1 MGTAIKVTTTRSENT
16 LMFAVKDALLPYGK
30 SIPLSQP
37 GAAKLHPVAEV
48 LMAVPG
54 EDSAWIM
61 GNEIMVTK
69 KVGERWAT
77 VKSRVIEAIRKSL
90 LNNYSSI

>member
-1 MGTAIKVTTTRSENT
+1 MENSIKVRTTRNEGT

-30 SIPLSQP
+30 SIPVSQP
-37 GAAKLHPVAEV
+37 GAAKLHPVAEI

-54 EDSAWIM
+54 VDSAWIM
-61 GNEIMVTK
+61 GNEIMVSK

-77 VKSRVIEAIRKSL
+77 VKSRVIEAIRSTLPKP
-90 LNNYSSI
+90 

>member
-1 MGTAIKVTTTRSENT
+1 MSVKIKVTTTRSVDT
-16 LMFAVKDALLPYGK
+16 LMFGVKDALLPYGK
-30 SIPLSQP
+30 SIPVSQP

-48 LMAVPG
+48 LIAVPG
-54 EDSAWIM
+54 VDSAWIM

-69 KVGERWAT
+69 KVDQRWAT

-90 LNNYSSI
+90 EGS

>member
-1 MGTAIKVTTTRSENT
+1 MGNSIKVRTTRNEGT

-30 SIPLSQP
+30 SIPVSQP
-37 GAAKLHPVAEV
+37 GAAKLHPVAEI

-54 EDSAWIM
+54 VDSAWIM

-77 VKSRVIEAIRKSL
+77 VKSRVIEAIRSTLPKP
-90 LNNYSSI
+90 

>member
-1 MGTAIKVTTTRSENT
+1 MGNSIKIRATRNEGT

-30 SIPLSQP
+30 SIPVSQP
-37 GAAKLHPVAEV
+37 GVAKLHPIAEA

-54 EDSAWIM
+54 VDSAWIM

-69 KVGERWAT
+69 KVDERWAT
-77 VKSRVIEAIRKSL
+77 VKSRVIEAIRSTLPKS
-90 LNNYSSI
+90 

>member
-1 MGTAIKVTTTRSENT
+1 MSAKIKVTTTRSMDT
-16 LMFAVKDALLPYGK
+16 LMFVVQDALLPYGQ
-30 SIPLSQP
+30 SIPVSQP

-48 LMAVPG
+48 LMAVQG
-54 EDSAWIM
+54 VDSAWIM

-69 KVGERWAT
+69 KVDQRWAT

-90 LNNYSSI
+90 EGA

>member
-1 MGTAIKVTTTRSENT
+1 MGNAIKVTTTRSENT

-30 SIPLSQP
+30 SIPVSQP

-48 LMAVPG
+48 LMSVPG
-54 EDSAWIM
+54 VDSAWIM

-69 KVGERWAT
+69 KVNERWAT
-77 VKSRVIEAIRKSL
+77 VKSRVIEAIRSTLPKS
-90 LNNYSSI
+90 